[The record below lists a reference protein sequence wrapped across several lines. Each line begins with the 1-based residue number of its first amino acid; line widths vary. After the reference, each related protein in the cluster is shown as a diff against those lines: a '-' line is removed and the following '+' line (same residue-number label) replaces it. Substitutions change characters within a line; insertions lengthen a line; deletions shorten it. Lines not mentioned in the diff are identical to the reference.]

1 MKDILLKNDELVISD
16 GDFVVGE
23 SDLQNVLLIVS
34 IPPGSWKQFPLTG
47 VGEAKFI
54 NAPLD
59 GALRREIQLQ
69 LQADGYRLNSVN
81 ILPSGNLDIQF
92 Q

>member
-1 MKDILLKNDELVISD
+1 MKDVLLQDDLAISD
-16 GDFVVGE
+16 GDFVVGN
-23 SDLQNVLLIVS
+23 SDAQNVLLILS
-34 IPPGSWKQFPLTG
+34 TAPGSWKQFPLTG

-69 LQADGYRLNSVN
+69 LQADGYRLNSVQ
-81 ILPSGNLDIQF
+81 ILLNGNLDIRF

>member
-1 MKDILLKNDELVISD
+1 MRDILLEDNDLKIVG
-16 GDFVVGE
+16 GDFAIGD
-23 SDLQNVLLIVS
+23 SDLQNVLLILATAA
-34 IPPGSWKQFPLTG
+34 GSWKQFPLTG

-69 LQADGYRLNSVN
+69 LQADGYRLSSVK
-81 ILPSGNLDIQF
+81 ILPDGNLDIQF

>member
-1 MKDILLKNDELVISD
+1 MKDILLQNDELVISD